1 MSIART
7 RGATHE
13 SHICRYNSKCN
24 SRMIYKDIVEEYPK
38 CRVEMVSS
46 CPKSMKKCM
55 KVKVMRC
62 SIARRK
68 VRKGQQESICS
79 RVPSKVCGT
88 VRCTKQ
94 EQCYPTVKM
103 VTQIRPE
110 EDCYLTRRRVC
121 MGASGVGGGTGQ
133 ASEEGGGGEDSLP

>member
-1 MSIART
+1 
-7 RGATHE
+7 
-13 SHICRYNSKCN
+13 
-24 SRMIYKDIVEEYPK
+24 MIYKDIVEEYPK

-46 CPKSMKKCM
+46 CPKSMQKCM

-68 VRKGQQESICS
+68 VRKGQHQSICS
-79 RVPSKVCGT
+79 RVPSKVCGM

-103 VTQIRPE
+103 ITQIRPE
-110 EDCYLTRRRVC
+110 EDCHLTRRRVC
-121 MGASGVGGGTGQ
+121 LGTGGRDGRGAGQ
-133 ASEEGGGGEDSLP
+133 SSGDRGGAEDSLP